1 MIPDVSNLANKASL
15 NGKIYQVKDEIPSI
29 TNLATDDSLSAK
41 IKGVTDEISNISYY
55 YCSYCC

>member
-1 MIPDVSNLANKASL
+1 M
-15 NGKIYQVKDEIPSI
+15 VKDEIPSV
-29 TNLATDDSLSAK
+29 TNLATDDSLNAK